1 LADARLP
8 ASKLQ
13 SFAALHAAA
22 AGARPPTLRSR
33 VLACGWPPRLPT
45 AVQQQRARAA
55 RARPASALAAVR
67 PRHWAERRGRLRPA
81 PREAARRCSDEGR
94 GSRRRR

>member
-22 AGARPPTLRSR
+22 AGACPPTLRSR
-33 VLACGWPPRLPT
+33 VLACPT
-45 AVQQQRARAA
+45 AVQQQRTRAA
-55 RARPASALAAVR
+55 GARPASALAAVR
-67 PRHWAERRGRLRPA
+67 PRRWAERRGRLRPA
-81 PREAARRCSDEGR
+81 PREAARRCSDGGR